1 MHTVSFRIGAPV
13 ALLCLSL
20 CAVAQQKPQ
29 LPDASGKETVKK
41 LCGTC
46 HGAEI
51 VLGKPHSED
60 GWGAIVADMVQRG
73 AKGTDDE
80 FYEVIEYL
88 TKNIKELPKI
98 NVNKADTKELATAF
112 DIPEKDAEAIIQ
124 AREKT
129 PFKSVDDVK
138 KVPGID
144 AAKIDAQKARIEF

>member
-1 MHTVSFRIGAPV
+1 MHTVVFLS
-13 ALLCLSL
+13 LSL
-20 CAVAQQKPQ
+20 CAAAQQKPQ
-29 LPDASGKETVKK
+29 LPDAPGKETVNK
-41 LCGTC
+41 LCSNC

-88 TKNIKELPKI
+88 TKNIKALPKI
-98 NVNKADTKELATAF
+98 NVNKADTKELAAAF
-112 DIPEKDAEAIIQ
+112 DIPDKDADAIVQ
-124 AREKT
+124 AREKA
-129 PFKSVDDVK
+129 PFKSIDDVK

-144 AAKIDAQKARIEF
+144 AAKIDAQKTRLEF